1 MIRGSLKKLIRWAN
15 RFDEIKNSIDTN
27 SPVSTS
33 SLNGKGMNFSIYS
46 ASGGHVMEYRMYDEK
61 TDKMINNLHIITS
74 DQDMGERIGLIVT
87 TEILRNH

>member
-1 MIRGSLKKLIRWAN
+1 MIRRQLQKIIRWAMN
-15 RFDEIKNSIDTN
+15 YESSVCEK
-27 SPVSTS
+27 PLSTFG
-33 SLNGKGMNFSIYS
+33 LNGKGMNFSIYS

>member
-1 MIRGSLKKLIRWAN
+1 MIRKQLQKLIRWAMN
-15 RFDEIKNSIDTN
+15 YGSSVCEQ
-27 SPVSTS
+27 PVSTS

-46 ASGGHVMEYRMYDEK
+46 ASGGHVIEYRNYDDK
-61 TDKMINNLHIITS
+61 NDKMINNLHIITS

>member
-1 MIRGSLKKLIRWAN
+1 MIRRQLQKLIRWVMN
-15 RFDEIKNSIDTN
+15 YDSNSTKSICE
-27 SPVSTS
+27 PMSTS